1 MKGRLIPGNQWHF
14 AVTSKTVKAS
24 SHLCKFY
31 HRPTAKES
39 EITEFDKK
47 NWTHLRY
54 TSLLHTAAQYTT
66 LNYVN
71 VIT

>member
-47 NWTHLRY
+47 KLD
-54 TSLLHTAAQYTT
+54 TSTIHIATSYRSSVYHSELC
-66 LNYVN
+66 
-71 VIT
+71 